1 MIKKVIKIKGVG
13 KFENYVPKV
22 TTNFSGD
29 FKNIVLIY
37 GINGSGKSTLV
48 SIIRSLKGD
57 NSLILRHKTFHLTG
71 SPEVDFLIDGISKP
85 FSFSNH
91 KWTDNYT
98 DIEIFDSHFI
108 SENVF
113 TGFVVDTEHKRKL
126 FDIILGQKGI
136 QLKSLIEKIKIDI
149 KDEQTNLNQCIADIN
164 TFIGY
169 IFDAKKFC
177 NLTEVEEVEKRV
189 AEKEHEIQLCKSS
202 AEIKNTN
209 NLKLIDFSKLGF
221 DFNNIKTILEKS
233 INTISEEYLKKVE
246 QHKNHFPIG
255 EQTEQWIKLGYD
267 NIKDDTCPFCE
278 RPFDSTSEI
287 ITAYNQY
294 FNQEY
299 LQLQKD
305 SKELNDLFTSFNLPL
320 VLSEIELTITTN
332 TTLVDFWKPH
342 TKIDFY
348 DEVLLQEKET
358 LLTLFNNVKELIQQ
372 KANNPIKVQIIE
384 TLIEFQEKLNEEV
397 SRFKEC
403 NKIISQYNTRID
415 EIKNAPSKSFQ
426 TLEEELKSLKLN
438 QLRFSEKGKEL
449 AKKYLD
455 IETKIA
461 SLNTDKEKK
470 QEELR
475 KHTTTTLST
484 YKVTINKLL
493 KKFATYMEIKEIK
506 SAYVSTSKIPSVEY
520 ALSVSGNNVKLND
533 DGINPSF
540 KYVLSEGDKSALAIS
555 FFFAMLI
562 EDQKTLAKK
571 IVLFDD
577 PVSSFDRSRQF
588 ETVKILH
595 WVASSSKQLF
605 VLTHNLA
612 FAGEFYYQYQKRSE
626 IQSLQIYQANNQSHL
641 EKFLIEVETLPDVL
655 KDLNTVTKYLK
666 NGAKD
671 DSEKIKI
678 KRCLRPILE
687 GYFKMK
693 FYGVV
698 QDNDWLGSFINKTR
712 DAKVGDKLHHL
723 QDHLTELEAVND
735 WTSES
740 HHGSTGQQTIDDNEL
755 RTHTEMTIE
764 LLEKI

>member
-13 KFENYVPKV
+13 KFENYVPKA

-29 FKNIVLIY
+29 FKSIVLIY
-37 GINGSGKSTLV
+37 GINGSGKSTFV

-57 NSLILRHKTFHLTG
+57 NSLISKHRTFHFIG

-91 KWTDNYT
+91 RWTDNYMG
-98 DIEIFDSHFI
+98 IEIFDEHFI
-108 SENVF
+108 NENVY
-113 TGFVVDTEHKRKL
+113 TGFEVGKDHKRKL
-126 FDIILGQKGI
+126 FDIILGQKGT

-149 KDEQTNLNQCIADIN
+149 KEEQINLNQRTADLN

-169 IFDAKKFC
+169 IFDSKKFC
-177 NLTEVEEVEKRV
+177 NLTEIAEIEKQI
-189 AEKEHEIQLCKSS
+189 AEKELEIQLCNSSTVIKS
-202 AEIKNTN
+202 TN
-209 NLKLIDFSKLGF
+209 NLKSIDFNKLGF

-246 QHKNHFPIG
+246 QHKSHFPVG

-278 RPFDSTSEI
+278 RPFDSTMEI

-294 FNQEY
+294 FNKEY

-332 TTLVDFWKPH
+332 TGLVEFWKPH
-342 TKIDFY
+342 TKIDFF

-358 LLTLFNNVKELIQQ
+358 LLLLFNKVKELIQK
-372 KANNPIKVQIIE
+372 KANDPIKAQTTIVLNE
-384 TLIEFQEKLNEEV
+384 LQEKLNEEI

-403 NKIISQYNTRID
+403 NKIISQYNIRIN
-415 EIKNAPSKSFQ
+415 EIKNTSFKNLQ
-426 TLEEELKSLKLN
+426 TLEEELKYLKLN
-438 QLRFSEKGKEL
+438 QLRFTDKGKEL
-449 AKKYLD
+449 TKKYLD
-455 IETKIA
+455 VETKIA
-461 SLNTDKEKK
+461 LLNIDKDKK
-470 QEELR
+470 KDEL
-475 KHTTTTLST
+475 KKYTTTTLST
-484 YKVTINKLL
+484 YKDSINKLL
-493 KKFATYMEIKEIK
+493 KKFAPYMEIKEIK
-506 SAYVSTSKIPSVEY
+506 SAYVGSSEVPSVEY

-540 KYVLSEGDKSALAIS
+540 KYVLSAGDKSTLAFS
-555 FFFAMLI
+555 FFLAMLI
-562 EDQKTLAKK
+562 EDQKNLANK

-588 ETVKILH
+588 ETIKILH
-595 WVASSSKQLF
+595 WIALSSKQLF

-612 FAGEFYYQYQKRSE
+612 FAGEFYYQYHKRSE
-626 IQSLQIYQANNQSHL
+626 IQPLQIFQASNQSHL
-641 EKFLIEVETLPDVL
+641 EEFQIEVETLPDVL
-655 KDLNTVTKYLK
+655 RDLDTITKYLK
-666 NGAKD
+666 KGAKD
-671 DSEKIKI
+671 DSEKAKV

-693 FYGVV
+693 FYGFV
-698 QDNDWLGSFINKTR
+698 QENEWLASFIKKIR
-712 DAKVGDKLHHL
+712 DAKVDDKLHQLQSHL
-723 QDHLTELEAVND
+723 IELEAIND
-735 WTSES
+735 WTKES

>member
-13 KFENYVPKV
+13 RFENYVPKA

-57 NSLILRHKTFHLTG
+57 NSLISKHRTFHFTK
-71 SPEVDFLIDGISKP
+71 SQEVDFLIDGISKP

-91 KWTDNYT
+91 KWTDNYM
-98 DIEIFDSHFI
+98 DIEIFDEHFI
-108 SENVF
+108 DENVF
-113 TGFVVDTEHKRKL
+113 TGFEVGKDQKRKL

-149 KDEQTNLNQCIADIN
+149 REEQTNLNQCTANIN
-164 TFIGY
+164 RFIGY
-169 IFDAKKFC
+169 IFDSKKFC
-177 NLTEVEEVEKRV
+177 NLSEIAKIKKQI
-189 AEKEHEIQLCKSS
+189 AKKEFEIQLCKSS
-202 AEIKNTN
+202 VEIKNTN
-209 NLKLIDFSKLGF
+209 NLKPIHFSKLGF
-221 DFNNIKTILEKS
+221 DFNNIKTIIEKS

-246 QHKNHFPIG
+246 QHKKYFPVG

-278 RPFDSTSEI
+278 RPFDSTTEI

-294 FNQEY
+294 FNPEY

-305 SKELNDLFTSFNLPL
+305 SKGLNDLFTSFNLPL
-320 VLSEIELTITTN
+320 VLSEIELTIATN
-332 TTLVDFWKPH
+332 TTLVEFWKPH

-358 LLTLFNNVKELIQQ
+358 LILLFNKVKELIQQ
-372 KANNPIKVQIIE
+372 KANDPIKAQSIVA
-384 TLIEFQEKLNEEV
+384 LNEFQEKLNDEI
-397 SRFKEC
+397 SRFIKC
-403 NKIISQYNTRID
+403 NKIISQYNTQIA
-415 EIKNAPSKSFQ
+415 EIKNAPSQSLQ
-426 TLEEELKSLKLN
+426 TLEEELKSLKLY
-438 QLRFSEKGKEL
+438 QQRFTDEGKEL

-455 IETKIA
+455 VKTKIA
-461 SLNTDKEKK
+461 SLNIDKDKK
-470 QEELR
+470 KDEL
-475 KHTTTTLST
+475 KKYTSTTLST
-484 YKVTINKLL
+484 YKDTINKLL
-493 KKFATYMEIKEIK
+493 KKFATYMAIKEIK
-506 SAYVSTSKIPSVEY
+506 SAYIGSSEVPSVEY
-520 ALSVSGNNVKLND
+520 ALSVSGNNVKLDD

-540 KYVLSEGDKSALAIS
+540 KYVLSAGDKSTLAFS
-555 FFFAMLI
+555 FFLAMLI
-562 EDQKTLAKK
+562 EDKNNLANK

-595 WVASSSKQLF
+595 RIALNSKQLF

-612 FAGEFYYQYQKRSE
+612 FAGEFYYQHQKRSE
-626 IQSLQIYQANNQSHL
+626 IQPLQIFQISNQSYL
-641 EKFLIEVETLPDVL
+641 EEFLIEVETLPDVL
-655 KDLNTVTKYLK
+655 KDLDTVTKYLK

-671 DSEKIKI
+671 DSEKAKV

-693 FYGVV
+693 FYGLI
-698 QDNDWLGSFINKTR
+698 QENEWLSSFIKKIR
-712 DAKVGDKLHHL
+712 DAKVGDKLHYLQPHL
-723 QDHLTELEAVND
+723 IELEAVND
-735 WTSES
+735 WTKGS
-740 HHGSTGQQTIDDNEL
+740 HHGSTGQQTIDDIEL
-755 RTHTEMTIE
+755 RIHTEMTIE
-764 LLEKI
+764 LVEKI